1 MTGDLPIAN
10 VYIWTYTYLPTYL
23 PTYLVPGYLDRLPQ
37 SLFKKDYDRPV
48 LPGMYRHTIQY
59 SLTASHHLRL
69 PSSMTFTTLVAPRPQ
84 STTPPMFHHT
94 HSMDACG
101 PVGLW
106 GRLDYHH
113 STHRCRRI
121 GITMLFI
128 YSNAASLSV

>member
-1 MTGDLPIAN
+1 MTFLSRMSTSGRIP
-10 VYIWTYTYLPTYL
+10 TTLPTYL
-23 PTYLVPGYLDRLPQ
+23 PTYLVPGSSPPIVIQERLR
-37 SLFKKDYDRPV
+37 SSRT
-48 LPGMYRHTIQY
+48 PGMYRHTIQY